1 MEDIILYDKIYSEA
15 VDFINDVHRQF
26 SGELMSH
33 IEDIQRILSIKATV
47 FNEKMH
53 LEYFRC
59 GNIINFL
66 KAPQLAPIE
75 RNITFN
81 FIAYEDFIKAK
92 EGTPLTFSL
101 ELMKSKFT

>member
-1 MEDIILYDKIYSEA
+1 MDDMILYDKIYSEA

-33 IEDIQRILSIKATV
+33 VENIQKILNIKATE
-47 FNEKMH
+47 FNKKIFV
-53 LEYFRC
+53 EYFRC

-66 KAPQLAPIE
+66 KAPQLSTIE

-92 EGTPLTFSL
+92 EGTPLTFNL
-101 ELMKSKFT
+101 ELMKSKFI